1 MGMILFTQSGTF
13 KPSDHGLSVGDAIQV
28 LAIGG
33 GQLGTE
39 TLLVMP
45 VALAHC

>member
-13 KPSDHGLSVGDAIQV
+13 KPSDHGLSVGDVIQV

-33 GQLGTE
+33 GAAGSR
-39 TLLVMP
+39 
-45 VALAHC
+45 